1 MVMAQNQTNNAFVTF
16 CSLVLRTFELT
27 SLSRLVTILL
37 KARKD
42 DIRSAVRQSSL
53 QSMYWLSKTIEGG
66 SVETQVGHHGPM
78 S

>member
-27 SLSRLVTILL
+27 SLSRLVTIF
-37 KARKD
+37 ARKD

>member
-27 SLSRLVTILL
+27 SLSRLVTIL
-37 KARKD
+37 ARKD